1 MKQSALAII
10 KDGVVSLSEYLIMF
24 VLVAIMGA
32 GLPGPGDASLIAAG
46 TLAGEGKL
54 NVWVV
59 LATAAVA
66 WMLGSV
72 VGYGIGVHGGRRL
85 LDHPG
90 RFEKRRRKLL
100 AKGDRSFARY
110 EFLASATLPAFVSG
124 IFRVRFYVFILGA
137 IVAGIGWIGMYVGLS
152 YFLGEEIA
160 KRIGSIGAK
169 ALFGVIA
176 LVVIG
181 LLIRAGVAK
190 WRADRQER
198 LANQGPPA
206 DQGAQRSGDGR

>member
-1 MKQSALAII
+1 M
-10 KDGVVSLSEYLIMF
+10 SLSEYLIMF
-24 VLVAIMGA
+24 VLVVILGA
-32 GLPGPGDASLIAAG
+32 GLPGPGDAALIAAG

-59 LATAAVA
+59 LVVAGVA

-72 VGYGIGVHGGRRL
+72 IGYAVGVHGGRRL

-124 IFRVRFYVFILGA
+124 IFRVRFHVFILGA

-169 ALFGVIA
+169 ALLSVIA

-181 LLIRAGVAK
+181 LLIRAAVSK

-198 LANQGPPA
+198 LASQGP
-206 DQGAQRSGDGR
+206 SS